1 LKFGPLDEELASVP
15 SFLYGEDRRITMNSY
30 VRTIS
35 PDTSICDGRHTW
47 GEHGMSGD
55 SILIVTRTK
64 TFPGESES
72 KRQIHAV
79 EEAVRLALAFVAFH
93 KD

>member
-1 LKFGPLDEELASVP
+1 
-15 SFLYGEDRRITMNSY
+15 MNSY
-30 VRTIS
+30 VGTVS
-35 PDTSICDGRHTW
+35 PGTSICDGRHIW

-55 SILIVTRTK
+55 SILILTRTK

-72 KRQIHAV
+72 NRKTHAV
-79 EEAVRLALAFVAFH
+79 DEAVRLALAFVAFH

>member
-1 LKFGPLDEELASVP
+1 
-15 SFLYGEDRRITMNSY
+15 MNSY
-30 VRTIS
+30 VGTVS

-55 SILIVTRTK
+55 SILILTSTK

-72 KRQIHAV
+72 NRKTHAV
-79 EEAVRLALAFVAFH
+79 DEAVRLALAFVAFH
-93 KD
+93 KA

>member
-1 LKFGPLDEELASVP
+1 
-15 SFLYGEDRRITMNSY
+15 MNSY
-30 VRTIS
+30 VGTVS

-55 SILIVTRTK
+55 SILILTCTK
-64 TFPGESES
+64 TFPGESERDR
-72 KRQIHAV
+72 KTHAV